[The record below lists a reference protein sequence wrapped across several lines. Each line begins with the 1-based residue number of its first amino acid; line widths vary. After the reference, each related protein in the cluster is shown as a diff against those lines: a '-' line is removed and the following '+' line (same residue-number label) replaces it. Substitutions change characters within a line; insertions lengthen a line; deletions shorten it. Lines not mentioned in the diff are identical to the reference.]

1 MGFFDSANP
10 EQRQEND
17 LRAMIQ
23 LLEEIR
29 DLLKKSLEQDRMQ
42 AETGITQQL

>member
-17 LRAMIQ
+17 LQQMVE
-23 LLEEIR
+23 LLKEIR
-29 DLLKKSLEQDRMQ
+29 DIMQ
-42 AETGITQQL
+42 KFVEDNENRVQL